1 MAAAH
6 LQPVSSA
13 SVFVSRITEKVSD
26 EFCPGA
32 RCMTANNPF
41 DDPDHDDVTQG
52 IFERNFFTIGAVR
65 GILLMTQKLTNSYE
79 I

>member
-1 MAAAH
+1 
-6 LQPVSSA
+6 
-13 SVFVSRITEKVSD
+13 
-26 EFCPGA
+26 
-32 RCMTANNPF
+32 MTANNPF